1 MKWIDI
7 SRELF
12 SAPVYEGDPYPELE
26 PLQRLAHGD
35 GYNLSMLHACLHNGT
50 HIDAPLHMLEDGASI
65 DRLPPDVFMG
75 ECRVACFSHEI
86 ITGTDIEG
94 LGLRGMYRR
103 LLIRGNGRCAL
114 SRSGAYVL
122 ADEGLL
128 LVGID
133 APTIG
138 IPTEDILVHRILFES
153 GAAILEG
160 LDLSRAPAGN
170 YDLYAA
176 PLNLAGAEAAP
187 CRAFLRV
194 RSISL

>member
-26 PLQRLAHGD
+26 PLQRLADGD
-35 GYNLSMLHACLHNGT
+35 RYNLSMLHACLHNGT
-50 HIDAPLHMLEDGASI
+50 HIDAPLHMLEDGLSI
-65 DRLPPDVFMG
+65 DRLTPDVFMG
-75 ECRVACFSHEI
+75 ECRVACFSEKI
-86 ITGTDIEG
+86 ITGENIEA

-103 LLIRGNGRCAL
+103 LLIRGGGRCAL
-114 SRSGAYVL
+114 SRSAAYVL
-122 ADEGLL
+122 ADEGLSL
-128 LVGID
+128 IGID
-133 APTIG
+133 APSIA

-160 LDLSRAPAGN
+160 LDLSEAPAGN

-176 PLNLAGAEAAP
+176 PLKIEGAEAAP
-187 CRAFLRV
+187 CRAFLQM